1 MIKANIN
8 GRSRRRTINSNWF
21 TGKTWMRTISDVIE
35 STGHDVHHVH
45 FESGSRTKLHT
56 HNGNQ
61 MLIVTGGKG
70 SLEMFE
76 KLPNA
81 APPAKKHHNNLVNE
95 SQRHNSK
102 ALFAIK
108 KTKTIRL
115 LEGDVVHVPS
125 GTLHTHGSVDD
136 AVTFSHIAINILPN
150 KKNTEYK
157 TVWYESDFKKSVY
170 GVI

>member
-1 MIKANIN
+1 MIDP
-8 GRSRRRTINSNWF
+8 NWF

-35 STGHDVHHVH
+35 SKSHDLHHVH

-61 MLIVTGGKG
+61 MLIVTSGRG
-70 SLEMFE
+70 SLEIFE
-76 KLPNA
+76 RRGVASSLSKTRRAGLPA
-81 APPAKKHHNNLVNE
+81 GLQLGA
-95 SQRHNSK
+95 SK
-102 ALFAIK
+102 NTFAIK

-125 GTLHTHGSVDD
+125 GTLHTHGSVDT
-136 AVTFSHIAINILPN
+136 AVPFSHIAINILPN
-150 KKNTEYK
+150 RKNTAYK
-157 TVWYESDFKKSVY
+157 TIWYESDFKTSVY